1 MRSHNM
7 ITKITKET
15 AKKIATKYNMG
26 KYIDYSSFDGW
37 YYFENGQVGDGSN
50 SRDEFFNYE
59 DNVIHSLTEEEG
71 VEITLETPED
81 IKSKC
86 LTRSFRAVTMQFKR
100 ETGKSWRTDWP
111 DFLKWFYA

>member
-7 ITKITKET
+7 EKKITETT
-15 AKKIATKYNMG
+15 AKKIAAKYNMG

-50 SRDEFFNYE
+50 SRDEFFSYS
-59 DNVIHSLTEEEG
+59 DNKIHSLNDEE
-71 VEITLETPED
+71 VETTLETPED

-100 ETGKSWRTDWP
+100 ETHKSWRTDWP